1 MNRANEIWIA
11 NLSSQGPIRDQAL
24 SDLRVLL
31 LRGLQ
36 RSFADRTD
44 CDESF
49 LEDTVQD
56 TLVRILD
63 RLSQF
68 EGRSQFLTWATAI
81 AIRLAMSELRR
92 KRWRDVSL
100 DTVVTSDGLKRE
112 WAIDSQGSQ
121 EQLAEQK
128 AILVLLR
135 ELIQTSLT
143 EKQKNALQ
151 AELQGIPLDEI
162 ARHLDSNR
170 NAIYKLTHDARKRL
184 KRGLQ
189 DAGYAQ
195 EDIQS
200 VFAI

>member
-143 EKQKNALQ
+143 VKQKNALQ

-195 EDIQS
+195 DDIQS

>member
-195 EDIQS
+195 DDIQS